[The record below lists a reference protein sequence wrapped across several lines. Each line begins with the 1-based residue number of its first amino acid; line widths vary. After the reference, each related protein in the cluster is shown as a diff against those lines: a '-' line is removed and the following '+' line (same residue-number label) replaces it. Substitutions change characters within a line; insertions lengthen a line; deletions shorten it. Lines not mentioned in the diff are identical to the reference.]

1 MQIHTERLILRHYR
15 EDDWKVILTYQS
27 KPLYLR
33 YYEWRER
40 KPESAREFLQMYLDL
55 QKQIP
60 RIKYQLVITLK
71 ATGQL
76 IGSYGIRMREPGTHE
91 ANIGYELDPAF
102 WNQGYAS
109 EAASSIV
116 DFDFSHFNLH
126 RIWFWCVADNVG
138 SANVLEKLG
147 MKMEGHQRDKEFYRG
162 RYWDVLLYAILDAE
176 WQQRSM
182 KPEYKVVLQ

>member
-71 ATGQL
+71 ATG
-76 IGSYGIRMREPGTHE
+76 
-91 ANIGYELDPAF
+91 
-102 WNQGYAS
+102 
-109 EAASSIV
+109 
-116 DFDFSHFNLH
+116 
-126 RIWFWCVADNVG
+126 
-138 SANVLEKLG
+138 
-147 MKMEGHQRDKEFYRG
+147 
-162 RYWDVLLYAILDAE
+162 
-176 WQQRSM
+176 
-182 KPEYKVVLQ
+182 